1 MNIKPRKELMEDF
14 RKSLNLSESISYEE
28 IMKALVETPATPQDG
43 VRQSNILI
51 AIEKGVGNLLYTSI
65 KKLVGNEARSSQEN
79 EDLSKL
85 ITLIVDNANFQS
97 AYDNV
102 NSGTAME
109 QPVTPTEPT
118 GPEAATD
125 TSSDETS
132 DEGETA
138 SQGNSSDVGIS
149 VSTSN
154 EPE

>member
-28 IMKALVETPATPQDG
+28 IMKALIETPATPQDG

-51 AIEKGVGNLLYTSI
+51 AIEKGVGNLLYTSV

-97 AYDNV
+97 AYDGV

-109 QPVTPTEPT
+109 QPVAPTEPM